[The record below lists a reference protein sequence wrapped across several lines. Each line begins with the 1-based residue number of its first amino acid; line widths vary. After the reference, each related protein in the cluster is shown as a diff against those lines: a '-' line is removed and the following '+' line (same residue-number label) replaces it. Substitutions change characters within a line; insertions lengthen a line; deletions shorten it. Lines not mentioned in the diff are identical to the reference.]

1 MVLSIGLFTRGRF
14 QTANYKTARFQTANY
29 RSGRLQIA
37 GIESARCLRLF
48 LGAALL
54 AATLTLGP
62 PARAQVKMPDDTQV
76 LLLIRTALLTLNDA
90 LQSGNFTVLR
100 DVAAPGFRDVNTAS
114 KLGQIFSNLQSQNI
128 DLSMVAV
135 MQPQLSPKPKL
146 DKKNNTLRITG
157 VFPGKPVGIGFD
169 LIYQVVGG
177 KWRLFGI
184 SVNPVKSK

>member
-1 MVLSIGLFTRGRF
+1 MVLSVGLFTRGRF
-14 QTANYKTARFQTANY
+14 QTANKESTRFQTANY
-29 RSGRLQIA
+29 KTARLQIA
-37 GIESARCLRLF
+37 GIESVRCLRLF

-54 AATLTLGP
+54 AASLAATP
-62 PARAQVKMPDDTQV
+62 PARAQVSMPNDSQK

-90 LQSGNFTVLR
+90 LQTGNFTVLR
-100 DVAAPGFRDVNTAS
+100 DVAAPGFRQVNTAS
-114 KLGQIFSNLQSQNI
+114 KLGQIFSDLQSQGL
-128 DLSMVAV
+128 DLSAVAI
-135 MQPQLSPKPKL
+135 MEPKLNPKPTL
-146 DKKNNTLRITG
+146 DKKDNTLRLTG